1 MLAMQVLCK
10 IKPFFV
16 TIISQSEELKKTQG
30 DSCGDLDSLPC
41 MQVEFED
48 GVNRKNKNQY
58 FT

>member
-1 MLAMQVLCK
+1 MQVLCK